1 MHDKYKQ
8 EGTTYQAI
16 VRQPSPEKEQDIFFF
31 LFFLGLAAHKEQDI
45 FF

>member
-31 LFFLGLAAHKEQDI
+31 YLSLDWRHKNKGKKLH
-45 FF
+45 